1 MLVPEMKDHAAHLGA
16 RMTEGSSAV
25 IVATFDLFDRRARAV
40 ADYWASAAQAWEP
53 EARLALQLGY
63 FERMA
68 DDYAAVV
75 SEALAPWS
83 DILADLPEA
92 AAAPETSP
100 GLVAE
105 PPPAAEEPPAVE
117 SPKPARAAKQA
128 EPSAPA
134 DEGHVGGHDSH
145 ELDVRH

>member
-1 MLVPEMKDHAAHLGA
+1 MFVPEMKDHAANLGA

-25 IVATFDLFDRRARAV
+25 MVAVFDLFDRRTRAV
-40 ADYWASAAQAWEP
+40 ADYWASAAQTWEP

-75 SEALAPWS
+75 SEALTPWS
-83 DILADLPEA
+83 DVLADLPTA
-92 AAAPETSP
+92 AATPETAP
-100 GLVAE
+100 ALAAE
-105 PPPAAEEPPAVE
+105 PPPVAEEPPAIDG
-117 SPKPARAAKQA
+117 PKVVREAKPP
-128 EPSAPA
+128 EPSTPA
-134 DEGHVGGHDSH
+134 DEGHVGGHEGH

>member
-1 MLVPEMKDHAAHLGA
+1 MEMKDHAAHLGA

-25 IVATFDLFDRRARAV
+25 IVATFGLFERRTRAV
-40 ADYWASAAQAWEP
+40 ADYWASAAQTWEP

-63 FERMA
+63 LGRMA

-75 SEALAPWS
+75 SEALTPWS
-83 DILADLPEA
+83 EVLAELPPV
-92 AAAPETSP
+92 AAAPEAP
-100 GLVAE
+100 PALAAE
-105 PPPAAEEPPAVE
+105 PPPPVMEEPPAVE
-117 SPKPARAAKQA
+117 PPKPVRAAKQA

>member
-1 MLVPEMKDHAAHLGA
+1 MFVPEMQDHAAHLGA

-25 IVATFDLFDRRARAV
+25 IVAAFDLVERRTRAV
-40 ADYWASAAQAWEP
+40 ADYWASAAQTWEP

-68 DDYAAVV
+68 DDYAAAV
-75 SEALAPWS
+75 SEALTPWS
-83 DILADLPEA
+83 D
-92 AAAPETSP
+92 AAAPEAP
-100 GLVAE
+100 PALAAE
-105 PPPAAEEPPAVE
+105 PPPPAEA
-117 SPKPARAAKQA
+117 PKPVRTATPP

>member
-1 MLVPEMKDHAAHLGA
+1 MFVPEMKDHAANLGA

-25 IVATFDLFDRRARAV
+25 MVAAFDLFDRRTRAV
-40 ADYWASAAQAWEP
+40 ADYWASAAQTWEP

-68 DDYAAVV
+68 DDYAAVI
-75 SEALAPWS
+75 SEALTPWS
-83 DILADLPEA
+83 DGLADPPA
-92 AAAPETSP
+92 AAATPETP
-100 GLVAE
+100 PALVAE
-105 PPPAAEEPPAVE
+105 PPHVAEEPPAAE
-117 SPKPARAAKQA
+117 PPKPVRAAKPP

>member
-1 MLVPEMKDHAAHLGA
+1 MEMKDHAANLGA

-25 IVATFDLFDRRARAV
+25 IVAAFGLFDRRARAV
-40 ADYWASAAQAWEP
+40 VDYWASAAQTWEP

-63 FERMA
+63 FEQMS
-68 DDYAAVV
+68 DDYAAAV
-75 SEALAPWS
+75 SEVLTPWS
-83 DILADLPEA
+83 AASA
-92 AAAPETSP
+92 AAQEAPAALETP
-100 GLVAE
+100 PAPPAE
-105 PPPAAEEPPAVE
+105 PAPAAEEP
-117 SPKPARAAKQA
+117 KPVRAAKQP